1 MSERQLPTVLILGTT
16 QTLAWASSYY
26 LPAVLADPIARDL
39 GISNTVFFAAFSTAL
54 LLSAFLGPRVGRRID
69 AVGGNGV
76 LAASNLVLAGGLILL
91 GLTHGIPMLCA
102 AWLLLG
108 IGMALGL
115 YDSAFATLG
124 RIYGQSARKAITGIT
139 LIAGFASTIG
149 WPLTSWGAAE
159 IGWRDVCF
167 AWAAGHIFICLP
179 MHLFLL
185 QKAAAPAQ
193 MTTANKKAHVA
204 IDRTMILLAFAFA
217 CAWVVTAAMAAH
229 FPRIMEAAGASPA
242 EAIAA
247 GALIGPS
254 QVAARLLEAGFLS
267 RFHALISAR
276 LATMTHPVGAVVIAV
291 AGGGMAA
298 SAFAILHGAGNGVLT
313 IARGTVP
320 LALFG
325 PENYGYRLGLLGAPA
340 RILQAGAPLGFAV
353 LIDQYGAGVLAIS
366 SGLSLAALI
375 ALCLVSTSKPVH
387 ASV

>member
-1 MSERQLPTVLILGTT
+1 MSGRQLPTILILGTT

-26 LPAVLADPIARDL
+26 LPAILADPIARDL
-39 GISNTVFFAAFSTAL
+39 GVSNTVFFAAFSTAL
-54 LLSAFLGPRVGRRID
+54 LLSAFLGPRVGRQID

-76 LAASNLVLAGGLILL
+76 LAASNLVLASGLILL
-91 GLTHGIPMLCA
+91 GLAHGVPMLCA

-124 RIYGQSARKAITGIT
+124 RIYGHSARKAITGIT

-167 AWAAGHIFICLP
+167 AWAGGHIFIGLP

-193 MTTANKKAHVA
+193 MTTANKKAHVP

-276 LATMTHPVGAVVIAV
+276 LAAMTHPVGAVVIAI

-340 RILQAGAPLGFAV
+340 RILQAGAPLGFAL
-353 LIDQYGAGVLAIS
+353 LIDRYGAGVLAIS
-366 SGLSLAALI
+366 SGLSVAALI
-375 ALCLVSTSKPVH
+375 ALCMVSTPKPVH
-387 ASV
+387 ASL